1 MRENHC
7 RFCGNRLTEN
17 FADLG
22 MSPLSNAFV
31 APENAQ
37 RMEPFYPLHAFVCD
51 KCYLVQLDEFELP
64 EHIFEDYLYFSS
76 FSEGWLRH
84 AAAYA
89 DHMIARYGLDANSQ
103 VVEIASNDGYL
114 LQYFVKRGIRALGV
128 EPAANVADVAIAK
141 GVPD

>member
-1 MRENHC
+1 MQRKHEHASIGGPVLAWRTLLLGASAGTRRTATAVPPPTWLAKTSRPTRRLGIAAMRDNHC

-22 MSPLSNAFV
+22 MSPLSNAFI

-37 RMEPFYPLHAFVCD
+37 RMEPFYPLHAFVCQ
-51 KCYLVQLDEFELP
+51 KCFLVQLDEFESP

-84 AAAYA
+84 AA
-89 DHMIARYGLDANSQ
+89 
-103 VVEIASNDGYL
+103 
-114 LQYFVKRGIRALGV
+114 
-128 EPAANVADVAIAK
+128 
-141 GVPD
+141 